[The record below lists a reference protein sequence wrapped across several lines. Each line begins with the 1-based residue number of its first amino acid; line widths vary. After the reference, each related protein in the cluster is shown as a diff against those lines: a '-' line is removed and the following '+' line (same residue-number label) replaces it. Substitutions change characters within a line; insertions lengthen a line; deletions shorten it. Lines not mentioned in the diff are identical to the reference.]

1 MIRSTSN
8 TSSSEI
14 LPVSEP
20 EFEAALMFPS
30 QLMLIRHTKSAFQ
43 YFRTLY
49 CLVQHQKWKTFEKS
63 QFSQWFD
70 KSEFKW
76 RKNTQ
81 NQKSKCL
88 STKKMANTVTFNTAM
103 NTVDTKV
110 STMKWNACLWMFSLF
125 ATGMSHSDLI
135 PWNSATALF
144 VFIRINTPWKSG
156 AKPTQLQPNCVWWC

>member
-30 QLMLIRHTKSAFQ
+30 QLMLFRHTESAFQ

-88 STKKMANTVTFNTAM
+88 STKKWLTRSH
-103 NTVDTKV
+103 
-110 STMKWNACLWMFSLF
+110 STQLWIPLIQKCLQWNEMHAFECFHFSLLEC
-125 ATGMSHSDLI
+125 HI
-135 PWNSATALF
+135 PISF
-144 VFIRINTPWKSG
+144 HGIRQQRYLCLSE
-156 AKPTQLQPNCVWWC
+156 